1 MTKDNR
7 KPVEHKEDDD
17 FEAGRTAPFQEP
29 LETDD
34 VEEVL

>member
-1 MTKDNR
+1 MTDNR

-17 FEAGRTAPFQEP
+17 FEEGRTLPFVEP
-29 LETDD
+29 LETEE